1 MNNKVY
7 VLYDKFMNSL
17 VATFSDEKRLADAQ
31 DTLVRRDLADEI
43 AVYRQKMNSGLC
55 DPDTRNVLMGLQ
67 LQAES
72 RGPLA
77 AYSVGGIMKHRYNTY
92 QQHLNY
98 FDIDRLGRDSFVLPM
113 K

>member
-17 VATFSDEKRLADAQ
+17 VAMFSDEKRLVEAQ
-31 DTLVRRDLADEI
+31 DALVRRDLADEI
-43 AVYRQKMNSGLC
+43 AVYRQKINSGVSSA
-55 DPDTRNVLMGLQ
+55 DARNTLMGLQ

-72 RGPLA
+72 SGFLNG
-77 AYSVGGIMKHRYNTY
+77 YSVSGVVKHRYNTY
-92 QQHLNY
+92 QQYLNY
-98 FDIDRLGRDSFVLPM
+98 FDIDRLGRDSIVLPM